1 VIAVESIMRFAI
13 LGLPSHQRREAKGAI
28 MADNWKN
35 DPSQSGG
42 KSGNMPDPQHKPGQ
56 GQHDQ
61 GQQRPGQPNPSQ
73 HKPSDKE
80 SDRNRQSDPQK
91 KAS

>member
-1 VIAVESIMRFAI
+1 
-13 LGLPSHQRREAKGAI
+13 

-42 KSGNMPDPQHKPGQ
+42 KSGNMPDTQQKPGQ
-56 GQHDQ
+56 GQQD
-61 GQQRPGQPNPSQ
+61 QQRPGQPNPSQ

-80 SDRNRQSDPQK
+80 DMNRQSDPRK